1 MDLRIFSV
9 NGIRKAYTGSLTG
22 NIMHGARTMT
32 VCVFLVLLFGVG
44 TVSSTPAEV
53 VSEEIIG
60 YESLNSP
67 EAVNVERTRDGVVG
81 ESNQAQIKAQ
91 ACDSEDDACTQTS
104 FAGLDMNFQM
114 EASETLIS
122 INMTYESFGEVD
134 PFGDEEDPSGYAM
147 YVKIEHKFGSPPPLL
162 IESSTTGYENL
173 RVVELGDFA
182 PYTNGTILF
191 TVYLEH
197 TDTNSFSDSVTAR
210 VHEIWIDKGPTD
222 SDSDGVSD
230 TSDSCPNTTIE
241 NRPDVGED
249 GCLETA
255 DDDGDGG
262 ADDADN
268 DGGAD
273 DADNDGGTNDADND
287 GGTNDADGD
296 GYEDGV
302 DEFDNDETQHLDSD
316 GDGYGDNASGNNPDL
331 FPQDSTQWADADG
344 DGYGDNLSG
353 TNGDEFPQDSTQWTD
368 TDDDGYGDNLAGN
381 NPDLCKNSPA
391 GIPNENGCVESEILD
406 SDGDGI
412 FDAYDECSKSEEGE
426 SVDSDGCRN
435 EEDPWYVKYGVQ
447 MTLAGLSFIVTTTL
461 AVMKYRRN

>member
-1 MDLRIFSV
+1 MDVMIFPLRW
-9 NGIRKAYTGSLTG
+9 IRKAYTDSPPREFMLG
-22 NIMHGARTMT
+22 MRTMT
-32 VCVFLVLLFGVG
+32 SCIFLMLLFCIG
-44 TVSSTPAEV
+44 TVSSEPAEV
-53 VSEEIIG
+53 VSEEIVG
-60 YESLNSP
+60 YESQNSP
-67 EAVNVERTRDGVVG
+67 EAVNIERARDGVVG
-81 ESNQAQIKAQ
+81 VSNQAQIKAQ
-91 ACDSEDDACTQTS
+91 ACDSDDSACTEKS

-114 EASETLIS
+114 EASVTLIS

-134 PFGDEEDPSGYAM
+134 PFGDEADPNGYAM
-147 YVKIEHKFGSPPPLL
+147 YVEIEHKFGLTPPIL
-162 IESSTTGYENL
+162 IETSTSGYDAPKDF
-173 RVVELGDFA
+173 VLGDFA

-210 VHEIWIDKGPTD
+210 VHEIRIDKGPTD

-241 NRPDVGED
+241 NRPNVGED
-249 GCLETA
+249 GCLQTT

-262 ADDADN
+262 TNGADN

-273 DADNDGGTNDADND
+273 DADSD

-353 TNGDEFPQDSTQWTD
+353 RNGDEFPQDSTQWTD

-426 SVDSDGCRN
+426 SVDSDGCRVVGN
-435 EEDPWYVKYGVQ
+435 KEDPWYVKYGVQ
-447 MTLAGLSFIVTTTL
+447 MALAVLSFIVTTTL